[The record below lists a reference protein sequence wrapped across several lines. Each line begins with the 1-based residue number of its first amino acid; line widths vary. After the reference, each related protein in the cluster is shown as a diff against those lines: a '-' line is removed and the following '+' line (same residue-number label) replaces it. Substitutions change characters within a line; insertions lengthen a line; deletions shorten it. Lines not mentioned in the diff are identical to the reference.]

1 MSTGTP
7 SKERSE
13 AATKVTEE
21 LKPGEA
27 SAVPLE
33 EVRPVLPNGSLGSRL
48 LALARYM
55 MRTDVHTY
63 AFSVAA
69 NVILSLFPF
78 IVMMMTLTRHVFNS
92 VAMLHVVEQMMWHFL
107 PANQEFI
114 IRNMRMLANPHK
126 GVQVY
131 SLIMLLIS
139 STGVFL
145 PLEVALNGVWGVKEN
160 RSYVR
165 NQLLS
170 VGLALGVGVLAMSSV
185 ALSTAQQAILT
196 VLFFHHTENAVYGFF
211 AGSML
216 RILGGVLA
224 ILIFFLI
231 YWVLPNRKI
240 PARAVLPTAIVTGL
254 LWQLAKAAY
263 VAVLPKLDFA
273 AVYGPFYVS
282 IGLMIWAFLSGLLL
296 LAGAHFSATRF
307 ALCVAREEKNKETAE
322 QSEAT
327 QEDRVGSHS

>member
-1 MSTGTP
+1 MSTGT
-7 SKERSE
+7 SKQASFEK
-13 AATKVTEE
+13 AATQEKT
-21 LKPGEA
+21 LAPGER
-27 SAVPLE
+27 SAVPLD
-33 EVRPVLPNGSLGSRL
+33 EVRPVLPRGSLGSRL
-48 LALARYM
+48 VALAKYM

-69 NVILSLFPF
+69 NMILSLFPF
-78 IVMMMTLTRHVFNS
+78 IVMMMTVTRHVFNS
-92 VAMLHVVEQMMWHFL
+92 MAMLHVVEQMMWHFL

-131 SLIMLLIS
+131 SLIMLVIS

-160 RSYVR
+160 RSYLH
-165 NQLLS
+165 NQLVS
-170 VGLALGVGVLAMSSV
+170 IGLALGVGTLAMGSV
-185 ALSTAQQAILT
+185 AVSTAQQSILGL
-196 VLFFHHTENAVYGFF
+196 LFFHHTENAVYGFF
-211 AGSML
+211 AESML
-216 RILGGVLA
+216 GGLGAVLA

-254 LWQLAKAAY
+254 LWQLAKALY
-263 VAVLPKLDFA
+263 VIVLPKLDFA

-282 IGLMIWAFLSGLLL
+282 VGLMIWAFLSGLML
-296 LAGAHFSATRF
+296 LAGAHFSATRY
-307 ALCVAREEKNKETAE
+307 ALCVARTEEKEQASAKENDGGR
-322 QSEAT
+322 S
-327 QEDRVGSHS
+327 